1 MLWLEVWNSGSSFL
15 IPDKIVMC
23 RVQADKAEL
32 EEQAA
37 MLEREVET
45 VTESGLEMH
54 RLLSESLSSQ
64 DGSQVLLSTVE
75 SLREKLEH
83 QEDEISSLS
92 QSLYQKDVEVHRS
105 ALALQLRFYC
115 GTVRCQSFSFK

>member
-1 MLWLEVWNSGSSFL
+1 MFF
-15 IPDKIVMC
+15 
-23 RVQADKAEL
+23 VQADKAEL

-92 QSLYQKDVEVHRS
+92 QSLYQKDVEVHVS
-105 ALALQLRFYC
+105 ALALQFRFYL
-115 GTVRCQSFSFK
+115 GSIWSKSFSFEFLHMSLEKKCQV